1 MSMLESVMC
10 HAQAGARSG
19 SELKVHVR
27 TRTGE
32 DVVVTSFGDEFLMQP
47 MRDQNVD
54 IEATCGGCVSCGTCH
69 VYVEKRWLDR
79 LPPISDEEAALISGL
94 NHAKKNSRLACQLKL
109 DASLDGIQVTVAPS
123 EG

>member
-1 MSMLESVMC
+1 MSMLGAVMC
-10 HAQAGARSG
+10 HAQAGSSPS

-27 TRTGE
+27 TRSGE
-32 DVVVTSFGDEFLMQP
+32 SVVVTSSGDEFLMQP

-54 IEATCGGCVSCGTCH
+54 IEATCGGCASCGTCH
-69 VYVEKRWLDR
+69 VYVQKEWLDR
-79 LPPISDEEAALISGL
+79 LPPISDEEAELISGL
-94 NHAKKNSRLACQLKL
+94 SCGKENSRLACQLKL

>member
-1 MSMLESVMC
+1 MSILEAVMC
-10 HAQAGARSG
+10 HAKAEVG

-27 TRTGE
+27 TRSGE
-32 DVVVTSFGDEFLMQP
+32 NVVVTSAGDEFLMQP

-69 VYVEKRWLDR
+69 VYVEKEWLDR

-94 NHAKKNSRLACQLKL
+94 SYGKENSRLACQLKL
-109 DASLDGIQVTVAPS
+109 DASLNGIQITVAPS